1 MACIQPNFAL
11 SLEGIAGRVE
21 SRWTARREYDLLCM
35 PWQLGSFS
43 KTKNKGRHREA
54 ADTANRAKADTA
66 KLRRQLTKQKP
77 KTKADTAKPRAGRLD
92 KARQRRQA
100 AHLEERVLDLLSGG
114 ATVTRAKLRDSLGV
128 KNERLGEALESL
140 ERAGRLGRTPA
151 GWQLRD

>member
-54 ADTANRAKADTA
+54 ADTA
-66 KLRRQLTKQKP
+66 
-77 KTKADTAKPRAGRLD
+77 KPREGRHREA
-92 KARQRRQA
+92 ARKRKNQKQRQTPRSRERGGSTKLASDGKQRS
-100 AHLEERVLDLLSGG
+100 LEERVLDLLSGG

-128 KNERLGEALESL
+128 KNEHLGEALESL